1 MKITVKEL
9 KNLIREA
16 MYQGPGTA
24 FLKTNVPVYA
34 RNPIRKEL
42 DSLVTKLCL
51 VNIPENSTQ
60 YRRLRPGMLLDTAT
74 LEIYFINDRSGRV
87 KDSVIVHKQE
97 FRDLLRSLGFSEKAI
112 SDVDFRYQDRGVNTI
127 QMSAGVKFVAEWQA
141 LFGDETCVDL
151 T

>member
-1 MKITVKEL
+1 
-9 KNLIREA
+9 
-16 MYQGPGTA
+16 
-24 FLKTNVPVYA
+24 
-34 RNPIRKEL
+34 
-42 DSLVTKLCL
+42 
-51 VNIPENSTQ
+51 
-60 YRRLRPGMLLDTAT
+60 MLLDSAT
-74 LEIYFINDRSGRV
+74 LEVYFVNDRSGQV

-127 QMSAGVKFVAEWQA
+127 QMSAGVKFVAEWQT